1 MACGTI
7 ANIHL
12 IAKHERGVITRQGAV
27 AEQEV
32 DALLHH
38 HLAREGQTDARARG
52 FGGEEGDEDF
62 ASHLGGNGAAVV
74 ADRE

>member
-1 MACGTI
+1 MSVC
-7 ANIHL
+7 L
-12 IAKHERGVITRQGAV
+12 IAKHERGVITRQRAV
-27 AEQEV
+27 AEPEV

-38 HLAREGQTDARARG
+38 HLALEGLTDARACG

-62 ASHLGGNGAAVV
+62 ASHLGGDGTSVV

>member
-1 MACGTI
+1 MSVY
-7 ANIHL
+7 L
-12 IAKHERGVITRQGAV
+12 IAKHESGVITRQRAV

-38 HLAREGQTDARARG
+38 HLAREGQPDTRACG

-62 ASHLGGNGAAVV
+62 ASHLGGNGASVV